1 MRPYEIALLACL
13 LAGCSPAAPAATRV
27 ALPTYDVSLPFP
39 IPASCP
45 QNPYADPSHLTALM
59 LSTAQYWIGTSA
71 LAAGHPDGAAW
82 HEGANRVPWA
92 SSAARP
98 AVEVNALGFRA
109 PAASS
114 VNQSDTPPLYPSTIT
129 FPGSGCWEI
138 VATTTAQTLRFV
150 VYAYPAR

>member
-1 MRPYEIALLACL
+1 MPPHKIALLACL
-13 LAGCSPAAPAATRV
+13 LAGCASAAPPATRL

-45 QNPYADPSHLTALM
+45 QNPYADPSQLTPLM
-59 LSTAQYWIGTSA
+59 RSASQYWIGTNT

-82 HEGANRVPWA
+82 HDGANRVQWA

-109 PAASS
+109 PAASL
-114 VNQSDTPPLYPSTIT
+114 VNQNDTPPLYAATIT

-138 VATTTAQTLRFV
+138 VATAASQTLRFV
-150 VYAYPAR
+150 VYVYPAR